1 MIWLKLK
8 AGALQ
13 LTLFIVV
20 VIALLLASFLILVH
34 THKRFNIQTD
44 FVIETIDNANRGINY
59 SLNNSIKLND
69 TTSINLNDEDY
80 KTLKIHRDFWGLFE
94 KVTSTSS
101 IKNKTIQKAALIG
114 ATQQKINQTVLYV
127 EDNNKPLVLVGDTRI
142 EGLAYLPKRGIKT
155 GNISGHS
162 YYGSQLIYGQSKT
175 ANKLPTLLT
184 ETNQHIKT
192 VYNQFTTLKN
202 DQQRIEL
209 QSGEA
214 YSNSFLKPL
223 KYVLNSGTITLRNIQ
238 LIGHIVVQS
247 KTKIIIEPSA
257 KLKDVILIAPE
268 IEINNNVIATF
279 QSFATKTIKV
289 GKNCSLNYPSALVLK
304 EKTTVSTESSTP
316 TSQETNNIIIDEN
329 STIKGVV
336 VYQGQSKTNNY
347 KPQIVLENNASVL
360 GEVYCTQ
367 NLELKG
373 SVFGS
378 VFTSN
383 FIANQFGSVYQ
394 NHLYNA
400 TINVNELP
408 KEYVGLT
415 FNSTKG
421 KGVLKWLY

>member
-44 FVIETIDNANRGINY
+44 FVIETIDNANKGINY
-59 SLNNSIKLND
+59 SLNNPIKLND
-69 TTSINLNDEDY
+69 TTLINLHDEDY
-80 KTLKIHRDFWGLFE
+80 KVLKVHRDFWGLFE

-101 IKNKTIQKAALIG
+101 IKNKTIQKMALVG
-114 ATQQKINQTVLYV
+114 ATQPKVNQTVLYV
-127 EDNNKPLVLVGDTRI
+127 ENNNKPLVLVGDTRI
-142 EGLAYLPKRGIKT
+142 EGVAYLPKRGVKT
-155 GNISGHS
+155 GNIGGQS

-175 ANKLPTLLT
+175 ANKFPAIFN

-192 VYNQFTTLKN
+192 IFNQIISLN
-202 DQQRIEL
+202 NNQQPIEL
-209 QSGEA
+209 QPEKTYA
-214 YSNSFLKPL
+214 NSFLKPL
-223 KYVLNSGTITLRNIQ
+223 QYVYNSSSITLSNVK

-247 KTKIIIEPSA
+247 KTKIVVESSA
-257 KLKDVILIAPE
+257 MLKDVVLIAPE
-268 IEINNNVIATF
+268 IEIKNNVKGTF
-279 QSFATKTIKV
+279 QCFATKLINV
-289 GKNCSLNYPSALVLK
+289 GRSCNLNYPSALVLN
-304 EKTTVSTESSTP
+304 EVKTVL
-316 TSQETNNIIIDEN
+316 QEPNLEQQNKISIDEN

-336 VYQGQSKTNNY
+336 VYQGQPKTNNY
-347 KPQIVLENNASVL
+347 KPQMVLEYNAEVV
-360 GEVYCTQ
+360 GEIYCNQ

-373 SVFGS
+373 NVYGS

-394 NHLYNA
+394 NHIYNA

-408 KEYVGLT
+408 QEYVGLT
-415 FNSTKG
+415 FNNTKR